1 MSRIGKMPVELP
13 SGVTASIDGG
23 RVSING
29 PQGELQYAPPAGVTA
44 AVDDNRVV
52 LSRADDSPEARSL
65 HGLARSLVANMV
77 EGAAKGF
84 RKDLEIEGV
93 GFRASVQGQTVTLL
107 LGFASP
113 VQYTAPEG
121 VKVEEQGGTKITV
134 SGADKQKVG
143 EAAARIRAFYPAEPY
158 KGKGLRYAGEYVR
171 RKVGKTV
178 G

>member
-1 MSRIGKMPVELP
+1 LP
-13 SGVTASIDGG
+13 SGVTATTDGNRISIK
-23 RVSING
+23 G
-29 PQGELQYAPPAGVTA
+29 PQGELDYTLPAGVTA
-44 AVDDNRVV
+44 AVEDQAVV
-52 LSRADDSPEARSL
+52 LGRADDSREAKSL

-77 EGAAKGF
+77 EGTANGF
-84 RKDLEIEGV
+84 RKQLEIEGV
-93 GFRASVQGQTVTLL
+93 GFRASVQGQTVTLM

-113 VQYTAPEG
+113 VLYTAPGG
-121 VKVEEQGGTKITV
+121 VKVEEQGGTKLTV

-143 EAAARIRAFYPAEPY
+143 EAAARIRSFYPAEPY